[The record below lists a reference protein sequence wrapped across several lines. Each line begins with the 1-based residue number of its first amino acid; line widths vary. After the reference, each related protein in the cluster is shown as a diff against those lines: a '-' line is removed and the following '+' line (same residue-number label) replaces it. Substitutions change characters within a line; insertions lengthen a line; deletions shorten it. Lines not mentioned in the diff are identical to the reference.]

1 VSIVV
6 GGPAIGDTAPAFQLR
21 DQHGSEQSLA
31 SRSGQRNVL
40 LVFYPFAFTGVCS
53 GEMLALQDHAEGW
66 AERGTDVLA
75 VSCDTVPSLNAFA
88 AANRLTVPLLS
99 DFWPHG
105 SVSKAYGAFDDD
117 LGAAGRAT
125 YLIDKTGTVRWTVQ
139 SAIADARD
147 INDYLKALDS
157 L

>member
-1 VSIVV
+1 MSNV
-6 GGPAIGDTAPAFQLR
+6 GGPVIGTPAPSFSLR
-21 DQHGSEQSLA
+21 DQHGREQSLEA
-31 SRSGQRNVL
+31 RAGSRNVL

-53 GEMLALQDHAEGW
+53 GEMLALQEHVAEW
-66 AERGTDVLA
+66 DALATDVLA
-75 VSCDTVPSLNAFA
+75 VSCDPVPSLRAFA
-88 AANRLTVPLLS
+88 DSTGLEFPLLS

-105 SVSKAYGAFDDD
+105 KTANAYGAFDHD

-125 YLIDKTGTVRWTVQ
+125 FVIDKTGSVRWTVR

-147 INDYLKALDS
+147 VTDYLSALEE

>member
-1 VSIVV
+1 VSISV
-6 GGPAIGDTAPAFQLR
+6 GGPAVGDQAPAFQLR

-31 SRSGQRNVL
+31 SRSGERNVL

-53 GEMLALQDHAEGW
+53 GEMLALQEHADAW
-66 AERGTDVLA
+66 AQRGTDVLA
-75 VSCDTVPSLNAFA
+75 VSCDAVPSLRAFA
-88 AANRLTVPLLS
+88 DANGLAIPLLS

-105 SVSKAYGAFDDD
+105 LVSAAYGAFDRD

-125 YLIDKTGTVRWTVQ
+125 YLIDKTGAVRWTVQ

-147 INDYLKALDS
+147 VNEYLKALDD

>member
-1 VSIVV
+1 MLEV
-6 GGPAIGDTAPAFQLR
+6 GSTAPAFQLR

-31 SRSGQRNVL
+31 TRSGERNVL

-53 GEMLALQDHAEGW
+53 GEMLALQEHADDW
-66 AERGTDVLA
+66 AARGTDVLA
-75 VSCDTVPSLNAFA
+75 VSCDPVPSLNAFA
-88 AANRLTVPLLS
+88 EAHGLTIPLLS

-105 SVSKAYGAFDDD
+105 AVSKAYGAFDTD

-125 YLIDKTGTVRWTVQ
+125 YVIDRAGIIRWTVQ
-139 SAIADARD
+139 SAIADPRD
-147 INDYLKALDS
+147 INDYLKALDT

>member
-1 VSIVV
+1 MTITV
-6 GGPAIGDTAPAFQLR
+6 GDIAPAFQLR

-31 SRSGQRNVL
+31 SRSGERNVL

-53 GEMLALQDHAEGW
+53 GEMLELQDHADAW

-75 VSCDTVPSLNAFA
+75 VSCDSVPALRAFA
-88 AANRLTVPLLS
+88 DANGLTIPLLS

-105 SVSKAYGAFDDD
+105 KVSVAYGSFDDT

-125 YLIDKTGTVRWTVQ
+125 YVIDRAGTVRWTVQ

-157 L
+157 I

>member
-1 VSIVV
+1 MINV
-6 GGPAIGDTAPAFQLR
+6 GDSAPAFQLR
-21 DQHGSEQSLA
+21 DQHGAEQSLA
-31 SRSGQRNVL
+31 ARSGERNVL

-53 GEMLALQDHAEGW
+53 GEMLALQEHVEEWDGLT
-66 AERGTDVLA
+66 TDVLA
-75 VSCDTVPSLNAFA
+75 ISCDPVPSLRAFA
-88 AANRLTVPLLS
+88 DSTGLTFPLLS

-105 SVSKAYGAFDDD
+105 KTAKAFGAFDDS

-125 YLIDKTGTVRWTVQ
+125 YVIDKAGTVRWTVE

-147 INDYLKALDS
+147 VTDYLKALSD

>member
-1 VSIVV
+1 VSTNV
-6 GGPAIGDTAPAFQLR
+6 GGPAIGDSAPAFQLR

-31 SRSGQRNVL
+31 SRSGERNVL

-53 GEMLALQDHAEGW
+53 GEMLALQEHAEEW

-75 VSCDTVPSLNAFA
+75 ISCDSVPSLNAFA
-88 AANRLTVPLLS
+88 DANGLTIPLLS

-105 SVSKAYGAFDDD
+105 KVSKAYGAFDDG

-125 YLIDKTGTVRWTVQ
+125 YLIDKAGTVRWTVQ

-147 INDYLKALDS
+147 VNDYLKALDD

>member
-1 VSIVV
+1 MAKV
-6 GGPAIGDTAPAFQLR
+6 GGPAVGDSAPAFQLR
-21 DQHGSEQSLA
+21 DQYGSEQSLA
-31 SRSGQRNVL
+31 ARSGSRNVL

-53 GEMLALQDHAEGW
+53 GEMLALQEHADDW
-66 AERGTDVLA
+66 AGAGTDVLA
-75 VSCDTVPSLNAFA
+75 VSCDPVPSLRAFA
-88 AANRLTVPLLS
+88 DANGLTIPLLS

-105 SVSKAYGAFDDD
+105 AVSKAYGAFDSD

-125 YLIDKTGTVRWTVQ
+125 YVIDKVGTVRWTVQ

-147 INDYLKALDS
+147 LGGYLKALDA

>member
-1 VSIVV
+1 VTISV
-6 GGPAIGDTAPAFQLR
+6 GNTAPAFQLR

-31 SRSGQRNVL
+31 ARSGERNVL

-53 GEMLALQDHAEGW
+53 GEMLALQEHADDW
-66 AERGTDVLA
+66 ATRGTDVLA
-75 VSCDTVPSLNAFA
+75 VSCDPVPSLNAFA
-88 AANRLTVPLLS
+88 DRDGLTIPLLS

-105 SVSKAYGAFDDD
+105 KVSKSYGAFDDS

-125 YLIDKTGTVRWTVQ
+125 YVIDKTGTVRWTVQ
-139 SAIADARD
+139 SAIADPRD
-147 INDYLKALDS
+147 INDYLKALDA